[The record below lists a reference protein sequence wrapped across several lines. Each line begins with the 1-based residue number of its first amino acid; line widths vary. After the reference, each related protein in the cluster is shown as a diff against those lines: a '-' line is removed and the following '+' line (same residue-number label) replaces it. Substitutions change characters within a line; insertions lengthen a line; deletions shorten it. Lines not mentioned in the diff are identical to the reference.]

1 MENRTERQQQQTV
14 FLLSAVAGA
23 CGAYFHKDVLFYVA
37 IALAVVGAFS
47 LLVTKW
53 IDFVWMKLAWLL
65 GAIVP
70 RIILSVVFY
79 LLLTPLALLSRVFG
93 DKDPLLLKR
102 RADSLF
108 KVREGEM
115 QRSSFEKPW

>member
-23 CGAYFHKDVLFYVA
+23 CGVYFHKDVLLYVA
-37 IALAVVGAFS
+37 IILSVMGAFS
-47 LLVTKW
+47 LLITKW

-70 RIILSVVFY
+70 RIILSAVFY
-79 LLLTPLALLSRVFG
+79 LLLTPIAMLSRIFG
-93 DKDPLLLKR
+93 DKDPLLLKKR
-102 RADSLF
+102 TDSFF
-108 KVREGEM
+108 KVRVGEI
-115 QRSSFEKPW
+115 QSSSFEKPW

>member
-23 CGAYFHKDVLFYVA
+23 CGVYFHKDVLLYVA
-37 IALAVVGAFS
+37 IILSAMGAFS
-47 LLVTKW
+47 LLITKW

-70 RIILSVVFY
+70 RIILSAVFY
-79 LLLTPLALLSRVFG
+79 LLLTPIAMLSRIFG
-93 DKDPLLLKR
+93 DKDPLLLKKR
-102 RADSLF
+102 TDSF
-108 KVREGEM
+108 FRVRVGEI
-115 QRSSFEKPW
+115 QSSSFEKPW

>member
-23 CGAYFHKDVLFYVA
+23 CGVYFHKDVLLYVA
-37 IALAVVGAFS
+37 IILSAMGAFS
-47 LLVTKW
+47 LLITKW

-70 RIILSVVFY
+70 RIILSAVFY
-79 LLLTPLALLSRVFG
+79 LLLTPIAMLSRIFG
-93 DKDPLLLKR
+93 DKDPLLLKKR
-102 RADSLF
+102 TDSFF
-108 KVREGEM
+108 KVRVGEI
-115 QRSSFEKPW
+115 QSSSFEKPW

>member
-23 CGAYFHKDVLFYVA
+23 CGAYFHKDVLLYVA
-37 IALAVVGAFS
+37 IVLALIGAFS
-47 LLVTKW
+47 LLITKW

-79 LLLTPLALLSRVFG
+79 LLLTPIAMLSRIFG
-93 DKDPLLLKR
+93 DKDPLLLKK
-102 RADSLF
+102 RADSFF
-108 KVREGEM
+108 KVRVGEIHP
-115 QRSSFEKPW
+115 SSFEKPW